1 MRLVTISRVAEGME
15 LARDVISGRPNEL
28 PMLRSGVRLTA
39 NLAQRLATSGVH
51 AVWIEDE
58 LGEMIEPVEPLS
70 PEVRAQ
76 TQKAAIEA
84 LDSARDAL
92 RRGQPIPDDV
102 VAKVAATAAAIARA
116 IVDCPEAAHA
126 LDDLAAAD
134 TYTYRHSLRVTTL
147 GLLIAHR
154 VLREDGWVDWAGRR
168 RYDEIE
174 ERLTTLGTGLL
185 IHDIGKLAIPHEI
198 LNKPHTLTPEEYELV
213 KTHPEAGV
221 EMLPSD
227 RMSSLVLAVVRSHH
241 ERWDGLGYPHGKAG
255 DRIHLFARIAAPADV
270 YDAIT
275 SDRPYKKAAPPHVGV
290 RAVVEGAGTQ
300 FDPKIVEHFQRV
312 VMPYAVGHE
321 ITLPDGQI
329 GVVAAV
335 DPERP
340 YFPTIRVRQESG
352 TIDEAVIDMTEAAAC
367 PADEIAPPNAPVVT
381 PAPDSTPATAPQQ
394 QPLSAA

>member
-1 MRLVTISRVAEGME
+1 
-15 LARDVISGRPNEL
+15 
-28 PMLRSGVRLTA
+28 
-39 NLAQRLATSGVH
+39 
-51 AVWIEDE
+51 VWIEDE
-58 LGEMIEPVEPLS
+58 LGDMIEPVEPLS

-84 LDSARDAL
+84 LDAARESL
-92 RRGQPIPDDV
+92 RRGQAIPDEV

-116 IVDCPEAAHA
+116 IVECPEAAHA

-168 RYDEIE
+168 RFDEIE

-185 IHDIGKLAIPHEI
+185 IHDIGKLAVPHDI
-198 LNKPHTLTPEEYELV
+198 LNKPNTLSAEEYDVV

-275 SDRPYKKAAPPHVGV
+275 SDRPYKRAAAPHIGV
-290 RAVVEGAGTQ
+290 RAVILGAGSQ
-300 FDPKIVEHFQRV
+300 FDPSIVNHFQRV
-312 VMPYAVGHE
+312 VMPYGIGHE

-329 GVVAAV
+329 GVVAEV
-335 DPERP
+335 NPESP
-340 YFPTIRVRQESG
+340 YAPKIRVRNDDG
-352 TIDEAVIDMTEAAAC
+352 RIDEMIVDMSEAANVE
-367 PADEIAPPNAPVVT
+367 ADEIVPPNNPT
-381 PAPDSTPATAPQQ
+381 PAPSDASAAPAT